1 MKTKKKSMILCFF
14 LVLMCLFSVNAQAA
28 TQAKEGI
35 YKKVYTPSAS
45 FQVYM
50 KPSTSL
56 VVTKIKAKKISFVVE
71 YYGINGSPIY
81 QTNTITA
88 TLKNNKVS
96 KFKWK
101 DSWGNSGTGSLK
113 FSGKKV
119 TVAMKTL
126 QYAQFNR
133 WGWSS
138 KVTLTYSRKLTTKQ
152 KKYYSTLDF

>member
-1 MKTKKKSMILCFF
+1 
-14 LVLMCLFSVNAQAA
+14 MCLFSVNAQAA
-28 TQAKEGI
+28 TKAKTGI
-35 YKKVYTPSAS
+35 YKVVYTPSAS
-45 FQVYM
+45 FQTYI

-56 VVTKIKAKKISFVVE
+56 VVTSIKGKKISFVME

-113 FSGKKV
+113 FSAKKV
-119 TVAMKTL
+119 TVTMKTL
-126 QYAQFNR
+126 KFAQFNR

-138 KVTLTYSRKLTTKQ
+138 KVTLPYKRKITAKE
-152 KKYYSTLDF
+152 KKYYSTLEF